1 MSSSK
6 TLVSKEQLIA
16 FERRVADAFEAGLI
30 RAPVHLSGGNEDA
43 LIEIFQQ
50 VRPQDW
56 VFSTWRSHY
65 HALLKGIPEEWL
77 WGEILAGRSM
87 YIESREHKFLS
98 SSIVGGVLPIALGV
112 ALGARR
118 AGLDEQVWVF
128 VGDMTW
134 RTGIADEVRRYARNF
149 ELPLRLVLEDNGL
162 STNTPTREVWGENF
176 RRQAGGKV
184 TPFNPW
190 TIIYSY
196 QRQWPH
202 VGVGKWVTFG

>member
-1 MSSSK
+1 MISK
-6 TLVSKEQLIA
+6 AELIA

-30 RAPVHLSGGNEDA
+30 RAPVHLSGGNEEA
-43 LIEIFQQ
+43 LIRIFQQ

-77 WGEILAGRSM
+77 WQEILDGRSM
-87 YIESREHKFLS
+87 YIENREHRFLS

-112 ALGARR
+112 AMGAKRL
-118 AGLDEQVWVF
+118 GLDERVWCF

-134 RTGIADEVRRYARNF
+134 RTGIADEVRRYARGH
-149 ELPLRLVLEDNGL
+149 ELPLRLVQEDNGL
-162 STNTPTREVWGENF
+162 STNTPTREVWGEGF
-176 RRQAGGKV
+176 RGQSNGKV
-184 TPFNPW
+184 TPFNPGAI
-190 TIIYSY
+190 TYSY
-196 QRQWPH
+196 ERQWPH